1 MTTQEGAFNPASAAE
16 MQRLSEAAG
25 VPLTYEREMSGDAY
39 VLALPTRMP
48 LAEVQAIADSLS
60 ALPEVEY
67 AEPDA
72 IMVPMLTPN
81 DPQYANQWHYF
92 AARRGSLRHQRAGGL
107 GHHDRLTECRG
118 GRHRYRHHEPCRSE
132 RPHGAGI

>member
-1 MTTQEGAFNPASAAE
+1 
-16 MQRLSEAAG
+16 MQRPSDAAG

-39 VLALPTRMP
+39 VLGLPTRLP

-81 DPQYANQWHYF
+81 DTQYGSQWHYF
-92 AARRGSLRHQRAGGL
+92 APGVGSLRHQRAGGL
-107 GHHDRLTECRG
+107 GHHDRLVEHRG
-118 GRHRYRHHEPCRSE
+118 GGHRYGLHEPCD
-132 RPHGAGI
+132 